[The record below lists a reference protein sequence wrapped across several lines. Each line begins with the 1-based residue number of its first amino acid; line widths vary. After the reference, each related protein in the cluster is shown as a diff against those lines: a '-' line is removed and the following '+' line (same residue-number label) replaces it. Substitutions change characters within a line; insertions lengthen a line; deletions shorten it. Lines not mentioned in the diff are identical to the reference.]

1 MLKKTI
7 DRAGCTVEFDWFL
20 EGSVLQGTVNAGT
33 TECRT
38 HFLIESPESDE
49 DILTIIRLAKRGCF
63 AESMVKRRC
72 HCEHLRHQRQR
83 KSCDS
88 RMNRSVPRDATHPI
102 LWAASSVAVTVNG
115 EDR

>member
-7 DRAGCTVEFDWFL
+7 DRAECTVEFDWFL

-63 AESMVKRRC
+63 AESMV
-72 HCEHLRHQRQR
+72 QTA
-83 KSCDS
+83 
-88 RMNRSVPRDATHPI
+88 VPLLSTYVI
-102 LWAASSVAVTVNG
+102 NG
-115 EDR
+115 KESHVSLG

>member
-7 DRAGCTVEFDWFL
+7 DRAECTVEFDWFL

-63 AESMVKRRC
+63 AESMV
-72 HCEHLRHQRQR
+72 QTA
-83 KSCDS
+83 
-88 RMNRSVPRDATHPI
+88 VPLLSTYLI
-102 LWAASSVAVTVNG
+102 NG
-115 EDR
+115 KESHVSLG

>member
-7 DRAGCTVEFDWFL
+7 DRAECTVEFDWFL

-63 AESMVKRRC
+63 AESMV
-72 HCEHLRHQRQR
+72 QTA
-83 KSCDS
+83 
-88 RMNRSVPRDATHPI
+88 VPLHSTYVI
-102 LWAASSVAVTVNG
+102 NG
-115 EDR
+115 KESHVSLG

>member
-7 DRAGCTVEFDWFL
+7 DRAECTVEFDWFL

-33 TECRT
+33 TECRS

-63 AESMVKRRC
+63 AESMV
-72 HCEHLRHQRQR
+72 QTA
-83 KSCDS
+83 
-88 RMNRSVPRDATHPI
+88 VPLLSTYVI
-102 LWAASSVAVTVNG
+102 NG
-115 EDR
+115 KENHVSLG